1 MPLASLDN
9 INVHLPED
17 KLKVQDADDNAL
29 QLDAETVIKAKLS
42 GTYSPT
48 TLATWVNPYD
58 TVGSATPAI
67 ISEVAGKL
75 IAAIQYA
82 RTFSSEGMGVPE
94 YAQWLYDQAMTTL
107 DEIVLGVIS
116 LPGVP
121 ETPDTGQHL
130 TRDMFWPNNDTTGA
144 RFKRSDVF

>member
-17 KLKVQDADDNAL
+17 KLKVLDADDNAL

-48 TLATWVNPYD
+48 TLATWVNPAD

-75 IAAIQYA
+75 IAAIHYA
-82 RTFSSEGMGVPE
+82 KTFASEGMGVPE
-94 YAQWLYDQAMTTL
+94 YAQWLYDQAMGVL
-107 DEIVLGVIS
+107 DEIVLGLVT
-116 LPGVP
+116 LPVD
-121 ETPDTGQHL
+121 EVADTGQHL
-130 TRDMFWPNNDTTGA
+130 TRDMFWPNNDTVGV